1 MSESFFAAI
10 GVVAPLM
17 LLMAKVLMPV
27 LLWKVF
33 LRMVVVPGVFMPL
46 AEQLVCVTAI
56 LSVFTIFLWTFGLR
70 MLGLM

>member
-27 LLWKVF
+27 LLWGAF

-46 AEQLVCVTAI
+46 AGQLVCVTAI
-56 LSVFTIFLWTFGLR
+56 LYVFTIFLWTFGLR